1 MLYFVPDWVD
11 IIDPDYDFERDEFSR
26 KGKERHSHDICAHE
40 IFNPPPYDGILVS
53 LSVIEAMPPARREL
67 ARKGSIR
74 KHLRIEDGHLKDLII
89 MGDCGAFSYVNEE
102 KPRYNVEEVVSFY
115 EEMDFDWGVAPDHLV
130 VDQVYEMNSEG
141 KYELDENGKRKTRR
155 LTDEE
160 KKERK
165 RITLENA
172 SEFLKGV
179 KGKGFPF
186 IPFASAQG
194 WDVESYQD
202 SVCQLIDMGYTHITI
217 GGMARRTTNTIKR
230 VLSGIHQ
237 TMSERKLGDSIN
249 LHLLGVGRLSI
260 LEDLVKNGITSFD
273 SGSFYRNAWT
283 RETHNY
289 YSKNNGWYAAIRIP
303 QAKRS
308 RMRVAAQA
316 KNVSLKTL
324 GEMEQNALEAIRAY
338 DRGEIGMENALLTLL
353 KYDQLLFR
361 NGVDGKLEEMY
372 RRTLRDKPWKQC
384 GCEICTGRIGVDV
397 IIFRGGDRN
406 RRRGFHNLKMF
417 YEKLQAELQRFDNG
431 S

>member
-1 MLYFVPDWVD
+1 MKYFLPDWGD
-11 IIDPDYDFERDEFSR
+11 KIDPDYDFERDQFSR
-26 KGKERHSHDICAHE
+26 KGNARHSHDVYAHE
-40 IFNPPPYDGILVS
+40 VFDTPPYDGIVVS
-53 LSVIEAMPPARREL
+53 LSVIEAMPL
-67 ARKGSIR
+67 ARKEKIRESDIR
-74 KHLRIEDGHLKDLII
+74 KYLRLDDERHKNLII

-102 KPRYNVEEVVSFY
+102 KPRYSVEEVVSFY

-130 VDQVYEMNSEG
+130 VDQVYEINSEG

-172 SEFLKGV
+172 SEFRERV
-179 KGKGFPF
+179 KERGFPC

-194 WDVESYQD
+194 WDVQSYQD
-202 SVCQLIDMGYTHITI
+202 SVHKLIDMDYTHIAI
-217 GGMARRTTNTIKR
+217 GGLARRGTNNIKK
-230 VLSGIHQ
+230 VLAAVHQ
-237 TMSERKLGDSIN
+237 VIQGRNLKDSIN

-260 LEDLVKNGITSFD
+260 LEDLVKNGVTSFD

-308 RMRVAAQA
+308 RMRAAAQA

-338 DRGEIGMENALLTLL
+338 DRGEIGMENALLTVL

-406 RRRGFHNLKMF
+406 RRRGFHNLRMF
-417 YEKLQAELQRFDNG
+417 YEKLQAELQRFNNG